1 MAFSN
6 ERLAEITN
14 YTGQMG
20 QGRHKQH
27 VEALAE
33 KVKQGDQDAFNRL
46 NRMNQYFDQQGMG
59 GYKFNVPP
67 LPQPKPQPKPQPQP
81 QQTFD
86 KARLA
91 QISGYDQTPMFRGFG
106 GTVDTAMGK
115 GRHGNYVFDLLAA
128 SRGGDS
134 SAREK
139 LEAMNRYFDSI
150 PGYSGAKIDIDGAS
164 FSDKPVN
171 RELRQVTGYTGLF
184 GPDAKAAGQSNF
196 GDYVTGLRDGG
207 KFDELAK
214 VNEVLEKYGYES
226 FEISPGETLTKSAQ
240 DIGYQG
246 DPEDIDAI
254 GRFLQ
259 ATGSRSSYVDAFGN
273 VTPTGRQELLQD
285 APELPEGTD
294 LQLQKYEASQDE
306 FLDADKY
313 DQTPTKFNVDAAQ
326 AQVSKSIAPEKTERN
341 PFVAQ
346 QVSEEV
352 AKAQIQAARQQ
363 GLTDYVEP
371 QKGEVDVNSTIQ
383 GQLANLMQQ
392 FEGGQVPAFAAGAI
406 RLAEQ
411 RLAAR
416 GMGASSMAGAAI
428 MQAAMEAATPIAAAD
443 AETYRRMSELNL
455 NNRQQ
460 AEVLNAQMTL
470 QMDLQNLSSE
480 QQARVSNT
488 QNKIQSLFTD
498 QAATN
503 AARQFNSQSEQQNDQ
518 FFANLFNQSSQFN
531 ATQTNALA
539 QYNAGQENA
548 LEKFN
553 SELASQREQFQ
564 LKNRILI
571 DQANAVYRRQ
581 INTANTA
588 VSNAEAEFNVQN
600 LFNIS
605 QNAQANL
612 LQQHRDELNAARV
625 NALNERDY
633 LRTLALSSFA
643 YDRDLEAAEE
653 IQSSALLTNLLGGV
667 ASYVINKNKGS
678 T

>member
-6 ERLAEITN
+6 VELAKRTG

-20 QGRHKQH
+20 QGRHGEH
-27 VEALAE
+27 VRSLGE
-33 KVKQGDQDAFNRL
+33 KVKQGDVEAYERL
-46 NRMNQYFDQQGMG
+46 TDMNDYLRQFP
-59 GYKFNVPP
+59 GYEAAVYNI
-67 LPQPKPQPKPQPQP
+67 PKMP
-81 QQTFD
+81 FD
-86 KARLA
+86 KAALA
-91 QISGYDQTPMFRGFG
+91 KISGYDQSPMFRSFG
-106 GTVDTAMGK
+106 GTPENAMGQ

-128 SRGGDS
+128 SRRGEQ
-134 SAREK
+134 SATDRLNK
-139 LEAMNRYFDSI
+139 MNQYLDI
-150 PGYSGAKIDIDGAS
+150 TGQGGAKINIGGAS
-164 FSDKPVN
+164 FSEKPVN
-171 RELRQVTGYTGLF
+171 QELAKVTGYSGFF
-184 GPDAKAAGQSNF
+184 GPDAKEGEKF
-196 GDYVTGLRDGG
+196 GDYVTNLRDTG
-207 KFDELAK
+207 KFEELAK

-240 DIGYQG
+240 DIGYLG
-246 DPEDIDAI
+246 DPEDVDAT

-259 ATGSRSSYVDAFGN
+259 ATGARSSYVDAFGN
-273 VTPTGRQELLQD
+273 VTPTGRQETLQD

-326 AQVSKSIAPEKTERN
+326 AQVSKSIAPDKTGRDT
-341 PFVAQ
+341 FVAQ

-352 AKAQIQAARQQ
+352 AKAQTQAARQQ

-470 QMDLQNLSSE
+470 QMDLQNLSNE

-488 QNKIQSLFTD
+488 QNKVQSLFTD

-612 LQQHRDELNAARV
+612 LQQHRDELNATRV

-653 IQSSALLTNLLGGV
+653 IQSSALLTTLLGGV

>member
-1 MAFSN
+1 MVEFSQDTLREKTGFGGQFGN
-6 ERLAEITN
+6 RRHGDHVRGLAS
-14 YTGQMG
+14 
-20 QGRHKQH
+20 KF
-27 VEALAE
+27 A
-33 KVKQGDQDAFNRL
+33 QGDFEAYDRL
-46 NRMNQYFDQQGMG
+46 VDMNEYFDQVGG
-59 GYKFNVPP
+59 GYEGAKYKF
-67 LPQPKPQPKPQPQP
+67 QD
-81 QQTFD
+81 TGGSFD
-86 KARLA
+86 KGVLA
-91 QISGYDQTPMFRGFG
+91 KISGYDQTPMYRGFG
-106 GTVDTAMGK
+106 GTADTAMGK
-115 GRHGNYVFDLLAA
+115 GRHGNYVYDLLAA
-128 SRGGDS
+128 SRGGNQD
-134 SAREK
+134 ATKTLNRMNAYFQATGQGG
-139 LEAMNRYFDSI
+139 AM
-150 PGYSGAKIDIDGAS
+150 IDIDGAS

-184 GPDAKAAGQSNF
+184 GPDAKAAGQENF
-196 GDYVTGLRDGG
+196 GKYVEGLRDGG

-259 ATGSRSSYVDAFGN
+259 ATGARSSYVDAFGN

-285 APELPEGTD
+285 TPELPEGTD

-326 AQVSKSIAPEKTERN
+326 AQVSKSIAPDKTGRDT
-341 PFVAQ
+341 FVAQ

-352 AKAQIQAARQQ
+352 AKAQTQAARQQ
-363 GLTDYVEP
+363 GLTDYVEA

-470 QMDLQNLSSE
+470 QMDLQNLSNE

-488 QNKIQSLFTD
+488 QNKVQSLFTD

-612 LQQHRDELNAARV
+612 LQQHRDELNATRV

-653 IQSSALLTNLLGGV
+653 IQGSALITNLLGGV
-667 ASYVINKNKGS
+667 ASYVISKNKGS